1 LVEYFFIS
9 HFFCFV
15 LKRRTIGLLKAQ
27 LKKFGGNELEN
38 LGDFSDDEPEKENN
52 LEEKKTPDQPDLTV
66 DELKI
71 RLQKETEKKEMIL
84 KEFKRKSFE
93 ILRAFRSLIGFKVKY
108 SDKIVKLVCEKT
120 PNNHLSFRV
129 IFLSIFLELKS

>member
-1 LVEYFFIS
+1 M
-9 HFFCFV
+9 
-15 LKRRTIGLLKAQ
+15 LKAQ